1 MGPPSY
7 MQSIVDRNV
16 VMRRMPVQWYLG
28 QRVTLLTNFL
38 ANEDFFAVFRTRLTN
53 VLVDARDRLGC
64 LRFYRNLR
72 EITFWLKKISTN
84 ECDPGT
90 NYLL

>member
-53 VLVDARDRLGC
+53 VLVDARANIKQQTWTVGPFHELIFSVFMCVTKKWADH
-64 LRFYRNLR
+64 
-72 EITFWLKKISTN
+72 IT
-84 ECDPGT
+84 
-90 NYLL
+90 